1 MESSLKLGSHFIY
14 FGRTSDHHMFVSQ
27 ICIHLRKWTGKEIKY
42 SFYVIL
48 KRLLADILI
57 DQATFDTVNI
67 IQP

>member
-1 MESSLKLGSHFIY
+1 MESSLKLESHFIY
-14 FGRTSDHHMFVSQ
+14 FWRTSDHHMFVSQ
-27 ICIHLRKWTGKEIKY
+27 IYIHLRKWMGKEIKY

-57 DQATFDTVNI
+57 DQATFDTLNI